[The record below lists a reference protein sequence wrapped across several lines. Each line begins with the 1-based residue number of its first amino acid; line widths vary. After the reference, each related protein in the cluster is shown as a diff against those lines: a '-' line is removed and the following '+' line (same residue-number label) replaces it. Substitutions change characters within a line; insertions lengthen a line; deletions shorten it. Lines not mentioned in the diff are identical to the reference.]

1 MANKSPVMTKEFE
14 KAKIRAI
21 GTTEKMGSKVF
32 GIRFPEDVEKELLS
46 MNKEERVPFIRD
58 LVINAIRK

>member
-14 KAKIRAI
+14 NAKIKAI

-32 GIRFPEDVEKELLS
+32 GIRFPEDVEKELLA
-46 MNKEERVPFIRD
+46 MPQKERVPFIRE
-58 LVINAIRK
+58 LVIDAIRK